1 MKVSKMPK
9 EELELLSNKELTR
22 LILEENKKPMSTADL
37 FKKIIELLGL
47 PKKTFEAKIADY
59 YTAIATDKN
68 FVLLDDGRWDL
79 KSKYKSDKVVKLEDD
94 DDEEDDDDPET
105 EEEIID
111 EAPEE
116 DNYDDTD
123 EDYDDEAEEDLKDLV
138 VIDENELE
146 E

>member
-59 YTAIATDKN
+59 YTALATDKN

-79 KSKYKSDKVVKLEDD
+79 KSKYKSDKVVKLETDE
-94 DDEEDDDDPET
+94 DEEDDDPET